1 MNREQI
7 KEKMVSAMDLP
18 KDVIQN
24 ASVITILGRN
34 ELCIENYRG
43 IIEYTD
49 TLIRVQTRA
58 GQIHCLI
65 RYLSGYVKIQI
76 KGYSPERFLNL
87 CCYHRIRFWGLTRIG
102 TNYELYLSLSDF
114 RKIRPYVR
122 KTHTKVILKKR
133 YGFPFFLY
141 RYRKRKLF
149 FISIFLCIFLIN
161 CYSQFLWDIRLGIC
175 FS

>member
-1 MNREQI
+1 M
-7 KEKMVSAMDLP
+7 
-18 KDVIQN
+18 
-24 ASVITILGRN
+24 
-34 ELCIENYRG
+34 
-43 IIEYTD
+43 
-49 TLIRVQTRA
+49 
-58 GQIHCLI
+58 IHCLI

-114 RKIRPYVR
+114 RKASSLCQKNTY
-122 KTHTKVILKKR
+122 KSHTKKTVWLS
-133 YGFPFFLY
+133 FFLY

-161 CYSQFLWDIRLGIC
+161 CYSQFLWDIHFQEIKDGPTRP
-175 FS
+175 

>member
-1 MNREQI
+1 M
-7 KEKMVSAMDLP
+7 
-18 KDVIQN
+18 
-24 ASVITILGRN
+24 
-34 ELCIENYRG
+34 
-43 IIEYTD
+43 
-49 TLIRVQTRA
+49 
-58 GQIHCLI
+58 IHCLI

-114 RKIRPYVR
+114 RKLRPYVR

-141 RYRKRKLF
+141 QHLPMHF
-149 FISIFLCIFLIN
+149 SNQLLLTISMG
-161 CYSQFLWDIRLGIC
+161 YS
-175 FS
+175 FSGK

>member
-1 MNREQI
+1 M
-7 KEKMVSAMDLP
+7 
-18 KDVIQN
+18 
-24 ASVITILGRN
+24 
-34 ELCIENYRG
+34 
-43 IIEYTD
+43 
-49 TLIRVQTRA
+49 
-58 GQIHCLI
+58 IHCLI

-149 FISIFLCIFLIN
+149 FISILLCIFLID
-161 CYSQFLWDIRLGIC
+161 CYSQFLWDIHFQGNDLDNVSERRGDLSWNAKEKCRLSGDCQSPSKGI
-175 FS
+175 

>member
-1 MNREQI
+1 M
-7 KEKMVSAMDLP
+7 
-18 KDVIQN
+18 
-24 ASVITILGRN
+24 
-34 ELCIENYRG
+34 
-43 IIEYTD
+43 
-49 TLIRVQTRA
+49 
-58 GQIHCLI
+58 IHCLI

-114 RKIRPYVR
+114 RKLRPMSENTY
-122 KTHTKVILKKR
+122 KSHTKKTVWLS
-133 YGFPFFLY
+133 FFLY

-161 CYSQFLWDIRLGIC
+161 CYSQFLWDIHFQGNKRWTDTT
-175 FS
+175 

>member
-1 MNREQI
+1 M
-7 KEKMVSAMDLP
+7 
-18 KDVIQN
+18 
-24 ASVITILGRN
+24 
-34 ELCIENYRG
+34 
-43 IIEYTD
+43 
-49 TLIRVQTRA
+49 
-58 GQIHCLI
+58 IHCLI

-133 YGFPFFLY
+133 YGFPFFFIATEKENYSLSASSY
-141 RYRKRKLF
+141 AF
-149 FISIFLCIFLIN
+149 F
-161 CYSQFLWDIRLGIC
+161 
-175 FS
+175 

>member
-1 MNREQI
+1 M
-7 KEKMVSAMDLP
+7 
-18 KDVIQN
+18 
-24 ASVITILGRN
+24 
-34 ELCIENYRG
+34 
-43 IIEYTD
+43 
-49 TLIRVQTRA
+49 
-58 GQIHCLI
+58 IHCLI

-141 RYRKRKLF
+141 RYRKRKIF
-149 FISIFLCIFLIN
+149 FIASSICTDKVLKTLPKKQDFTKSCFFFSTSFRMKKNLLI
-161 CYSQFLWDIRLGIC
+161 
-175 FS
+175 